1 MSERPKETPL
11 LVPKRVYNGKRIRPL
26 EIRHQNMADGLAN
39 EGEDW
44 FRPVWETE
52 DELDPPGPPRPRKQP
67 VESDYRH
74 PLLTPLARA
83 QDAVAR
89 LEARAEMASDAVA
102 EGLRARLSYREAAG
116 WLRCAHV
123 WIHPRDLALRDSAL
137 TGSYAA
143 AAAADR
149 LQSALPSTVGGE
161 SEFEV
166 PPSDVV
172 VNNALQLARLWRR
185 IAELRSWRP
194 LADAGS
200 LREAL
205 QSLGCAPLEKAEI
218 SDWFGVIGALDR
230 GPTLIRAGRA
240 ARDWL
245 NRPGVGPYH
254 PAGYLVAACLW
265 RDETARAPIPLPF
278 WSAPELDQH
287 RLTLRIG
294 VDWMAQF
301 LECVTAAATTGLREL
316 ARALE
321 VEKKRMDIHA
331 TARSRLAD
339 ALDAVLRAPVVTADS
354 LAKTLHVTPR
364 AALGL
369 LQQLMAAGVV
379 REVTGRASWRAF
391 ALT

>member
-1 MSERPKETPL
+1 
-11 LVPKRVYNGKRIRPL
+11 
-26 EIRHQNMADGLAN
+26 MADGLAD
-39 EGEDW
+39 EEEDW

-67 VESDYRH
+67 VEPDYRH

-143 AAAADR
+143 AAAGNR
-149 LQSALPSTVGGE
+149 LQSALPSTVREE
-161 SEFEV
+161 SEFEI

-194 LADAGS
+194 LADTAS

-265 RDETARAPIPLPF
+265 REETARAPIPLPF

-321 VEKKRMDIHA
+321 AEKKRMDIHA

-391 ALT
+391 ALS